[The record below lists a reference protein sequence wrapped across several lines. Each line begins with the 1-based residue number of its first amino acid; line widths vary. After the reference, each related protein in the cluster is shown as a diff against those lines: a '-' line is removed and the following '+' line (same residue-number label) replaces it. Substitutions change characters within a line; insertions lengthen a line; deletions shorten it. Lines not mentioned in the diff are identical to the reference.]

1 MATQLPF
8 LVSVFNPVAR
18 RMMRGGIPL
27 GPNTLLT
34 VRGRKTGQ
42 PRTTGVALVEAAGR
56 RWVVGTFGEV
66 QWTQNLRAAG
76 EGTLSRGRRQER
88 VEAVELKP
96 EEAPA
101 FFRDVLGP
109 YVRQIPFGL
118 GKWMLGSILGAPDI
132 LEDPVGAA
140 RRHPVFELHPIRG
153 NAAA

>member
-1 MATQLPF
+1 MATRLPL

-18 RMMRGGIPL
+18 RLLRGGIPL

-34 VRGRKTGQ
+34 VRGRKSGQ
-42 PRTTGVALVEAAGR
+42 PRTTGVALVEAGGR

-76 EGTLSRGRRQER
+76 EGTLTRGRHQEP
-88 VEAVELKP
+88 VEAVELDP

-101 FFRDVLGP
+101 FFKDVLGP
-109 YVRQIPFGL
+109 YVRRIPFGL

-132 LEDPVGAA
+132 LEDPVAAA
-140 RRHPVFELHPIRG
+140 RRHPVFELHPRRV
-153 NAAA
+153 AA

>member
-1 MATQLPF
+1 MATRLPL

-18 RMMRGGIPL
+18 RLLRGGIPL

-34 VRGRKTGQ
+34 VRGRKSGQ
-42 PRTTGVALVEAAGR
+42 PRTTGVALVEAEGR

-76 EGTLSRGRRQER
+76 EGTLTRGRHQEP
-88 VEAVELKP
+88 VEAVELDP

-101 FFRDVLGP
+101 FFKEVLGP
-109 YVRQIPFGL
+109 YVRRIPFGL

-132 LEDPVGAA
+132 LEDPVAAA
-140 RRHPVFELHPIRG
+140 RRHPVFELHPRRV
-153 NAAA
+153 AA

>member
-1 MATQLPF
+1 MATRLPL

-18 RMMRGGIPL
+18 RLLRGGIPL

-34 VRGRKTGQ
+34 VRGRKSGQ
-42 PRTTGVALVEAAGR
+42 PRTTGVALVETGGR

-76 EGTLSRGRRQER
+76 EGTLTRGRHKEP
-88 VEAVELKP
+88 VEAVELDP

-101 FFRDVLGP
+101 FFKDVLGP
-109 YVRQIPFGL
+109 YVRRIPFGL

-132 LEDPVGAA
+132 LEDPVAAA
-140 RRHPVFELHPIRG
+140 RRHPVFELHPRRV
-153 NAAA
+153 AA

>member
-1 MATQLPF
+1 MATRLPL

-18 RMMRGGIPL
+18 RLLRGGIPL

-34 VRGRKTGQ
+34 VRGRKSGQ
-42 PRTTGVALVEAAGR
+42 PRTTGVALVEAEGR

-76 EGTLSRGRRQER
+76 EGTLTRGRHQEP
-88 VEAVELKP
+88 VEAVELDP

-101 FFRDVLGP
+101 FFKDVLGP
-109 YVRQIPFGL
+109 YVSRIPFGL

-132 LEDPVGAA
+132 LEDPVAAA
-140 RRHPVFELHPIRG
+140 RRHPVFELHPRRV
-153 NAAA
+153 AA

>member
-1 MATQLPF
+1 MATRLPL

-18 RMMRGGIPL
+18 RLLRGGIPL

-34 VRGRKTGQ
+34 VRGRKSGQ
-42 PRTTGVALVEAAGR
+42 PRTTGVALVEAEGR

-76 EGTLSRGRRQER
+76 EGTLTRGRHQEP
-88 VEAVELKP
+88 VEAVELDP

-101 FFRDVLGP
+101 FFKDVLGP
-109 YVRQIPFGL
+109 YVRRIPFGL

-132 LEDPVGAA
+132 LEDPVAAA
-140 RRHPVFELHPIRG
+140 RRHPVFELHPRRV
-153 NAAA
+153 AA

>member
-1 MATQLPF
+1 MATRLPL

-18 RMMRGGIPL
+18 RLLRGGIPL

-34 VRGRKTGQ
+34 VRGRKSGQ
-42 PRTTGVALVEAAGR
+42 PRTTGVALVEAEGR

-76 EGTLSRGRRQER
+76 EGTLTRGRHQEP
-88 VEAVELKP
+88 VEAVELDP

-101 FFRDVLGP
+101 FFKDVLGP
-109 YVRQIPFGL
+109 YVRRIPFGL

-132 LEDPVGAA
+132 LDDPVAAA
-140 RRHPVFELHPIRG
+140 RRHPVFELHPRRV
-153 NAAA
+153 AA

>member
-1 MATQLPF
+1 MATRLPL

-18 RMMRGGIPL
+18 RLLRGGIPL

-34 VRGRKTGQ
+34 VRGRKSGQ
-42 PRTTGVALVEAAGR
+42 PRTTGVALVEAEGR

-76 EGTLSRGRRQER
+76 QGTLTRGRHQEP
-88 VEAVELKP
+88 VEAVELDP

-101 FFRDVLGP
+101 FFKEVLGP
-109 YVRQIPFGL
+109 YVRRIPFGL

-132 LEDPVGAA
+132 LEDPVAAA
-140 RRHPVFELHPIRG
+140 RRHPVFELHPRRV
-153 NAAA
+153 AA

>member
-1 MATQLPF
+1 MATRLPL

-18 RMMRGGIPL
+18 RLLRGGIPL

-34 VRGRKTGQ
+34 VRGRKSGQ
-42 PRTTGVALVEAAGR
+42 PRTTGVALVEAEGR

-76 EGTLSRGRRQER
+76 EGTLTRGRHQEP
-88 VEAVELKP
+88 VEAVELDP

-101 FFRDVLGP
+101 FFKDVLGP
-109 YVRQIPFGL
+109 YVRRIPLGL

-132 LEDPVGAA
+132 LEDPVAAA
-140 RRHPVFELHPIRG
+140 RRHPVFELHPRRV
-153 NAAA
+153 AA

>member
-1 MATQLPF
+1 MATRLPL

-18 RMMRGGIPL
+18 RLLRGGIPL

-34 VRGRKTGQ
+34 VRGRKSGQ
-42 PRTTGVALVEAAGR
+42 PRTTGVALVEARGR

-76 EGTLSRGRRQER
+76 EGTLTRGRHQEP
-88 VEAVELKP
+88 VEAVELDP

-101 FFRDVLGP
+101 FFKEVLGP
-109 YVRQIPFGL
+109 YVRRIPFGL

-132 LEDPVGAA
+132 LEDPVAAA
-140 RRHPVFELHPIRG
+140 RRHPVFELHPRRV
-153 NAAA
+153 AA

>member
-1 MATQLPF
+1 MATRLPL

-18 RMMRGGIPL
+18 RLLRGGIPL

-34 VRGRKTGQ
+34 VRGRKSGQ
-42 PRTTGVALVEAAGR
+42 PRTTGVALVEAEGR

-76 EGTLSRGRRQER
+76 EGTLTRGRHKEP
-88 VEAVELKP
+88 VEAVELDP

-101 FFRDVLGP
+101 FFKDVLGP
-109 YVRQIPFGL
+109 YVRRIPFGL

-132 LEDPVGAA
+132 LEDPVAAA
-140 RRHPVFELHPIRG
+140 RRHPVFELHPRRV
-153 NAAA
+153 AA

>member
-1 MATQLPF
+1 MATRLPL

-18 RMMRGGIPL
+18 RLLRGGIPL

-34 VRGRKTGQ
+34 VRGRKSGQ
-42 PRTTGVALVEAAGR
+42 PRTTGVALVEAEGR

-76 EGTLSRGRRQER
+76 QGTLTRGRHQEP
-88 VEAVELKP
+88 VEAVELDP

-101 FFRDVLGP
+101 FFKDVLGP
-109 YVRQIPFGL
+109 YVRRIPFGL

-132 LEDPVGAA
+132 LEDPVAAA
-140 RRHPVFELHPIRG
+140 RRHPVFELHPRRV
-153 NAAA
+153 AA